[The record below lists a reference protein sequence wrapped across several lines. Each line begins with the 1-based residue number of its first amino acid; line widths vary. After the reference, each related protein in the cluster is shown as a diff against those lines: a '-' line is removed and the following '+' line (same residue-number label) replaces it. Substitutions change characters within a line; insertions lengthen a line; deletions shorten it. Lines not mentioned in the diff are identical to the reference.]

1 MRSSPKTSNSSK
13 KVSLQHFNSPRSNT
27 PASSRSSR
35 LDPPNS
41 SKQTTPRSSRTNTP
55 ISSKEAS
62 SEFYGNATNARYD
75 AWTKQELVNYYTL
88 KVAEYEKEVGNQMQL
103 LKKRKAILDETKDMK
118 SDLYRLIRKRDSLS
132 EEATRIEKEIE
143 LLEANEQ

>member
-1 MRSSPKTSNSSK
+1 MLISK
-13 KVSLQHFNSPRSNT
+13 V
-27 PASSRSSR
+27 
-35 LDPPNS
+35 
-41 SKQTTPRSSRTNTP
+41 
-55 ISSKEAS
+55 
-62 SEFYGNATNARYD
+62 
-75 AWTKQELVNYYTL
+75 
-88 KVAEYEKEVGNQMQL
+88 L